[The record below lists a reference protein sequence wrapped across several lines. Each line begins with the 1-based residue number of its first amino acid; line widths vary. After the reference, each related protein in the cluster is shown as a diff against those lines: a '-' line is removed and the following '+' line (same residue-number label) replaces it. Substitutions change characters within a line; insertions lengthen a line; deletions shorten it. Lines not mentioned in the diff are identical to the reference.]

1 MQIEDMNWA
10 MVAETLRA
18 EDRCVLPLG
27 CTEQH
32 ATLSLATDTRLA
44 ARVAAEAAD
53 GLGVP
58 VFPALP
64 YGVTPSFTAYPGT
77 VSLRVGTY
85 LALLDDLLSG
95 LHAQGFR
102 RILIVNGHGG
112 NSPGQGWLG
121 EWLARHPD
129 ARVQWHNWWNAPRTW
144 AAVQATDE
152 LASHASWMENFPWTR
167 LEGVTAPEER
177 KPMVDVAA
185 LRQLPPALVRKRLGD
200 GNYGGLHRRPDR
212 EMQRIWQEA
221 VAETRALLQGG
232 WA

>member
-1 MQIEDMNWA
+1 MHIQGMNWG
-10 MVAETLRA
+10 MVEDLLTR

-32 ATLSLATDTRLA
+32 ATLSLATDTLLA
-44 ARVAAEAAD
+44 ERVAREAAD
-53 GLGVP
+53 GSGVP

-64 YGVTPSFTAYPGT
+64 YGITPTFAAYPGT
-77 VSLRVGTY
+77 LSLRVSTY
-85 LALLDDLLSG
+85 LNLLDDLLSG

-112 NSPGQGWLG
+112 NTPGQGWLG

-144 AAVQATDE
+144 AAVQRVDP

-167 LEGVTAPEER
+167 LDGVPAPEER

-185 LRQLPPALVRKRLGD
+185 LRQLPPAKVREVLGD

-212 EMQRIWQEA
+212 EMQLIWQEA
-221 VAETRALLQGG
+221 VAETRALLDSG